1 MCGGAPLTPAHQH
14 HPPSHPP
21 TPPPPPQV
29 LLTLLHLNVKN
40 IRVGPKPPA
49 FLTPEALA
57 VLVDKYGLK
66 VTDVKDPRGDVA
78 AMLAGA

>member
-1 MCGGAPLTPAHQH
+1 M
-14 HPPSHPP
+14 
-21 TPPPPPQV
+21 

-57 VLVDKYGLK
+57 VLVDKYQLK
-66 VTDVKDPRGDVA
+66 VRMGMRVCLRVWG
-78 AMLAGA
+78 GGYG

>member
-1 MCGGAPLTPAHQH
+1 M
-14 HPPSHPP
+14 
-21 TPPPPPQV
+21 